1 MEIEWRLFADLKERA
16 GDGRVTV
23 ELDEGATVGAALSAL
38 VEARPGL
45 DGRVFD
51 DEGRVYD
58 HVNVLKNGENV
69 ATSDDGL
76 ETEVRERDELALFPP
91 VSGGSRSS
99 VTPDAG
105 AR

>member
-23 ELDEGATVGAALSAL
+23 ELDEGATVGTALSAL

-58 HVNVLKNGENV
+58 HVNVLKNGESV

-76 ETEVRERDELALFPP
+76 DAELKERDELALFPP
-91 VSGGSRSS
+91 VSGGSS